1 MIRLAHLNKLSRL
14 DHTLTSINISI
25 ATYEISL
32 FLHGSME
39 SEVREV
45 KTLSFQLVSAF
56 SETVKLIMEL
66 QEDAP
71 CCIPFIRSIY
81 EMTSSF
87 NGYTGNRVD
96 EGTKADYLRA
106 MKYID
111 EHISLDEFKAL
122 EIDLTNCYNYLFYS

>member
-1 MIRLAHLNKLSRL
+1 
-14 DHTLTSINISI
+14 
-25 ATYEISL
+25 
-32 FLHGSME
+32 
-39 SEVREV
+39 
-45 KTLSFQLVSAF
+45 
-56 SETVKLIMEL
+56 
-66 QEDAP
+66 
-71 CCIPFIRSIY
+71 
-81 EMTSSF
+81 MTSSF